1 MATKKATKY
10 EWRKSDKP
18 STAAKPLSPQMH
30 KKAVRLS
37 VLVGDQ
43 TLADTIEAMDRFS
56 ITDLDASTAKQFK
69 AKLLKL
75 KAEYVKFPR
84 HRRKAAWVKSITVL
98 MDRFKAQEDASKDG
112 KPVSKP
118 KASKAKPKAK
128 AAKPIVIASSD
139 TSESQLA
146 EMIAK
151 AVAAA
156 LAAAK

>member
-1 MATKKATKY
+1 MATSKATKY
-10 EWRKSDKP
+10 DWRKSDKP

-43 TLADTIEAMDRFS
+43 SLADTIEAASRFS

-75 KAEYVKFPR
+75 KQEYVKFPR

-128 AAKPIVIASSD
+128 KPIVIASSD
-139 TSESQLA
+139 TSEAQLA
-146 EMIAK
+146 EMIAT

-156 LAAAK
+156 LAAQQKS